1 MLKLKSGD
9 ATLSRHK
16 GINIQ
21 ELSLHKKLAVTP
33 SGESWRGTWQ
43 SNDIVAK
50 FLAVRQCTPRISR
63 DFNEEFPRLR
73 IFSHPNVLP
82 VIGCCNDPPNLIVI
96 NQYMIHGS
104 LYAVLHQG
112 TGLVVDTAQ
121 AIRFAL
127 DVTRGMAF
135 LHSLEK
141 QLPNFTLSSK
151 HVMVMSCAANC
162 NSTRN
167 VTPICVFQIDED
179 LSARISMADAKFSF
193 QDKGRCYSPQWIAPE
208 ALQKKG
214 KEINVKSADM
224 WSFAVLLWE
233 LATRQVP
240 FAELSPM
247 EAGLRVCFL
256 PPQMHV
262 KLITFLFFLN
272 EQIALEGLRVS
283 IPPGS
288 SPHMAKL
295 IRICMNEDP
304 GKRPNFEMITPI
316 LEKMKLQ

>member
-1 MLKLKSGD
+1 MLLKLKSGD

-167 VTPICVFQIDED
+167 VTQ
-179 LSARISMADAKFSF
+179 
-193 QDKGRCYSPQWIAPE
+193 
-208 ALQKKG
+208 
-214 KEINVKSADM
+214 
-224 WSFAVLLWE
+224 FA
-233 LATRQVP
+233 
-240 FAELSPM
+240 
-247 EAGLRVCFL
+247 CFRST
-256 PPQMHV
+256 
-262 KLITFLFFLN
+262 KTFLL
-272 EQIALEGLRVS
+272 ALAWLM
-283 IPPGS
+283 PS
-288 SPHMAKL
+288 SPSRTRAIATVL
-295 IRICMNEDP
+295 N
-304 GKRPNFEMITPI
+304 G
-316 LEKMKLQ
+316 